1 MASVKFPVPEAIK
14 MLDFDKRKTPDN
26 KATECTCSLRK
37 LAVLYSR
44 DGRAAVGTDSTY
56 DTHYSKIRSP

>member
-26 KATECTCSLRK
+26 KATECTCSLRE
-37 LAVLYSR
+37 LAVL
-44 DGRAAVGTDSTY
+44 TDLYVST
-56 DTHYSKIRSP
+56 

>member
-26 KATECTCSLRK
+26 KATECTCSLRE

-44 DGRAAVGTDSTY
+44 DGRAACMQWAQTVRTIY
-56 DTHYSKIRSP
+56 ALQ